1 MFEILENVISNWFP
15 EMSNVFQSISRTR
28 LSNKTLYKPFEIRNW
43 CQPKLCL
50 TQNTRA
56 EVDTLSPPQKER
68 EFIVFGTDPVGIG
81 VGVTH
86 SYFQDTCIE

>member
-1 MFEILENVISNWFP
+1 MLEILENVISNWFP

-28 LSNKTLYKPFEIRNW
+28 ISDKTMYKPFEIRNSW

-56 EVDTLSPPQKER
+56 EVGTLSPPQKER
-68 EFIVFGTDPVGIG
+68 EFIVFGTDPAGIG

-86 SYFQDTCIE
+86 SYVQDTRI